1 LYFPF
6 RDESLIQNGHA
17 DIKQALLSK
26 RNEIE
31 KIDKNDNCLLLL
43 NKKNE
48 LQLAIE
54 KIILLD
60 LLEPEIELSS
70 ELNFEQISII
80 QDELIEIETDDNFL
94 LAKKI

>member
-1 LYFPF
+1 MYFPF

>member
-1 LYFPF
+1 MYFPF

-17 DIKQALLSK
+17 DIKQVLLSK

-31 KIDKNDNCLLLL
+31 QIDKNDNCLLLL
-43 NKKNE
+43 NKQNE

-70 ELNFEQISII
+70 ELNFEQTSII

>member
-1 LYFPF
+1 MYFPF

-31 KIDKNDNCLLLL
+31 QIDKNDNCLLLL
-43 NKKNE
+43 NKQNE

-80 QDELIEIETDDNFL
+80 QDELIEIETDENFL

>member
-1 LYFPF
+1 LILYFPF

-31 KIDKNDNCLLLL
+31 QIDKNDNCLLLL
-43 NKKNE
+43 NKQNE

-60 LLEPEIELSS
+60 LLE
-70 ELNFEQISII
+70 LNFEQTSII